1 MASETPRNGIHGQA
15 GRLLDDK
22 RLSDHLGD
30 RAIWRTLQA
39 FPLRERCLLRLLYR
53 RGATQS
59 EVAGALGISRAALR
73 RILRRVVVRARDPL
87 QNAIVA
93 QWDRLTP
100 GEQRLAYLHRILG
113 LSLREIARHGLVESP
128 ARDGRSGGAVCVNTL
143 RARMRRIEARVR
155 AISARPQPP
164 DGAPSN
170 G

>member
-1 MASETPRNGIHGQA
+1 MAYETARNGIQSQS
-15 GRLLDDK
+15 GRLLEDK
-22 RLSDHLGD
+22 QTADHLGD
-30 RAIWRTLQA
+30 RAIWRVLQTL
-39 FPLRERCLLRLLYR
+39 PLRDRCLLRLLYR

-59 EVAGALGISRAALR
+59 ELAGALGISRYALR
-73 RILRRVVVRARDPL
+73 RILRRVVARARDPL
-87 QNAIVA
+87 QNAIVT

-100 GEQRLAYLHRILG
+100 WEQRLAYLHRILG

-128 ARDGRSGGAVCVNTL
+128 TRDGRSGGAACVNTL

-155 AISARPQPP
+155 ATSDRLQPP

>member
-1 MASETPRNGIHGQA
+1 MAPETSRNGIQGQA
-15 GRLLDDK
+15 GRLLEDK
-22 RLSDHLGD
+22 QPADHLGD
-30 RAIWRTLQA
+30 RAIWRVLQA
-39 FPLRERCLLRLLYR
+39 LPLRERCLLRLLYR

-59 EVAGALGISRAALR
+59 EVAGALGISRYALR
-73 RILRRVVVRARDPL
+73 RILRRVVARARDPL
-87 QNAIVA
+87 QNAIVT

-128 ARDGRSGGAVCVNTL
+128 VRDGRSDGAACVNTL

-155 AISARPQPP
+155 ATSAWPQPP